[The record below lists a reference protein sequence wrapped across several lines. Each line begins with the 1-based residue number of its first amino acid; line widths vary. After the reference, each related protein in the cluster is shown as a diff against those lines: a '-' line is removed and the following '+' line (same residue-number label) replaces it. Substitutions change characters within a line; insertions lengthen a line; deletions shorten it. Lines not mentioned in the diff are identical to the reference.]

1 MDNVLVVTQDLKL
14 IKEIVLRLYLH
25 QVVVNSI
32 LMEVVK
38 NVVKEVIFLKE
49 HVLQ

>member
-14 IKEIVLRLYLH
+14 VKEIVLRLYLH

-38 NVVKEVIFLKE
+38 NVDKEVIFLKE